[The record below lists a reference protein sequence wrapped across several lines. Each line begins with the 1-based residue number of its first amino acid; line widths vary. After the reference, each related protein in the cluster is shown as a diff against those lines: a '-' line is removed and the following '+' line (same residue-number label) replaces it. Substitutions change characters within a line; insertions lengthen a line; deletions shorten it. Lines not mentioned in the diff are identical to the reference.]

1 MLTQNIKANEA
12 RELDH
17 LRRASN
23 DLAKLTMSNSL
34 ERDRLG
40 HSIELQAVQSQLLL
54 IHNHL
59 QDINNTIDLLE
70 EAENESI

>member
-1 MLTQNIKANEA
+1 MLAQDIRAYEVKETK
-12 RELDH
+12 H
-17 LRRASN
+17 LQQASH
-23 DLAKLTMSNSL
+23 DLAMLTMSNSL

-59 QDINNTIDLLE
+59 QEITDNIDLLE